1 MQIVCV
7 REGRQGFHIGDIVHV
22 SDATTTIDA
31 TYFAVADQTNDEAAK
46 KAREI
51 ADLEE
56 IAKLEK
62 HLADAKAESPD
73 KEQHR

>member
-7 REGRQGFHIGDIVHV
+7 REGRQGFHVGDVLHIPDGVT
-22 SDATTTIDA
+22 AIDSN
-31 TYFAVADQTNDEAAK
+31 YFAVADDTNNEAAK
-46 KAREI
+46 KAKEL

-62 HLADAKAESPD
+62 QLADASKPKGT
-73 KEQHR
+73 KE